1 MIDNDTHADFQRDG
15 SHRHIS
21 RATVGEVRPV
31 ENNNRMSS
39 AIQDLLTVYVCVHLF
54 SVLKGMWQY
63 VRAVLYL
70 DLHTVPF
77 VVLELYFDFY
87 NFYTEAVF
95 TSLSLV

>member
-1 MIDNDTHADFQRDG
+1 
-15 SHRHIS
+15 
-21 RATVGEVRPV
+21 
-31 ENNNRMSS
+31 MSS

-70 DLHTVPF
+70 IKVDLHTVPF
-77 VVLELYFDFY
+77 VVLELYY
-87 NFYTEAVF
+87 NVYTEAVF